1 MWAGWSYLL
10 TLLSTCGAWLRACQR
25 KALPRWH
32 VRDVDRKVSY
42 LPKKTN
48 ILREVAVGESATC
61 VLMWQPSVY
70 TLISYLAWSQ
80 SYKNTQLTQGKHWTQ
95 HRQWSQEAVLKEGKR
110 REIQLEMN
118 LEEVRREP
126 QQRSYSR
133 LLNTVEHLLWFG
145 LRFSRW
151 CRMSLL
157 KSMELWRKMHDS
169 DPKHTAGAVR
179 AHLEIKTQSGT
190 ASAVD
195 RTATLL
201 KQCGNILQEK
211 C

>member
-42 LPKKTN
+42 LPKKN
-48 ILREVAVGESATC
+48 
-61 VLMWQPSVY
+61 Q
-70 TLISYLAWSQ
+70 YLAGGSSRRERDMRSDVTTICLHTHLLFSMKSKLQ
-80 SYKNTQLTQGKHWTQ
+80 EHTAHTRQALNTAQTVLC
-95 HRQWSQEAVLKEGKR
+95 QEAVLKEGKR

-133 LLNTVEHLLWFG
+133 LLWFG